1 MTASGLNGG
10 TLVGLPDYKVNDLI
24 REQIP
29 DNTFTSVTVK
39 TVMHRFFGEET
50 EITSRKITLER
61 SNLSVGWEVARAFFL
76 QLFNEAGARS
86 RYRDNPRA
94 INGNL
99 VASFLALDP
108 AFDDREQARAEEELK
123 IVYARCMTITLYIS
137 DDCNYLDAETL
148 KEHKAL
154 VGARNIA
161 KCILS

>member
-10 TLVGLPDYKVNDLI
+10 TLEGLSDYRVNDLI

-39 TVMHRFFGEET
+39 TVTHKFFGSET
-50 EITSRKITLER
+50 EVISRKITLER

-108 AFDDREQARAEEELK
+108 TLDDDDQARAEEELK
-123 IVYARCMTITLYIS
+123 VVYARCMTITLYIS
-137 DDCNYLDAETL
+137 NDCNSVDSDSL

-154 VGARNIA
+154 IGARNIA